1 MKISGGNVSRGLHND
16 LQWAHAGRR
25 MKERSFVVV
34 AMKKDGDPY
43 SIKTANPQL
52 DYFSAMEAAEKRAQ
66 YLERMNPGRTFTVI
80 SN

>member
-16 LQWAHAGRR
+16 LQRAHAGRR

-34 AMKKDGDPY
+34 AVKKDGNPY
-43 SIKTANPQL
+43 STKTANPQL
-52 DYFSAMEAAEKRAQ
+52 DYFSTIEAAEKRAQ
-66 YLERMNPGRTFTVI
+66 YLEKMNPCKTFTVI